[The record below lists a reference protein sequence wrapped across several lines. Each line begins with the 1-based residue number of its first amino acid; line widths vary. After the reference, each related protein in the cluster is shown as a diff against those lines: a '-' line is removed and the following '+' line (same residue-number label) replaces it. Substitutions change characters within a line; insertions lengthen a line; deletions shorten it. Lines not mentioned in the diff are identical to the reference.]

1 MALWQG
7 RSPGLH
13 AHTDRRAGAS
23 CLLETHPLSLS
34 EPLGSLQVREWA
46 EKKEGSIVR
55 GSDQLWLLWMR
66 DTVIQKCS

>member
-1 MALWQG
+1 MALRQG

-46 EKKEGSIVR
+46 EKKEKA
-55 GSDQLWLLWMR
+55 LLEGR
-66 DTVIQKCS
+66 ISSGFSG